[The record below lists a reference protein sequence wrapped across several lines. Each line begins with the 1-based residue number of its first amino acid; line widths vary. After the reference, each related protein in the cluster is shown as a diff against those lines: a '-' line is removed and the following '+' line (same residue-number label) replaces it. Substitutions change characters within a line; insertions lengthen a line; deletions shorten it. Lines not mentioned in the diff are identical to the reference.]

1 MKKVIIGLIAL
12 VAMGGKMD
20 AQSTQKFTASKSDDY
35 GLVYNLPITMLDI
48 EIEAEHVVK
57 KPGEFY
63 KYAKKY
69 LNIDD
74 PIIETE
80 ESWTVTRVV
89 VARHGVPDPEQQYL
103 MQFKGGSVPF
113 IIMDDA
119 NLPLAINTEELPL
132 WEEPQWLEAVSAK
145 PTPLETDAAHHVFSQ
160 EMLQSQSSAKRAEL
174 AAQQIYALRQS
185 RTDLITGQADQ
196 MPPDGEAM
204 QIVMNNIAAQ
214 EDALMA
220 MFIGTV
226 QKETMVKRIS
236 YKPGDDVVNHVIAR
250 LSAID
255 GIVPADDLSGD
266 PVYLTL
272 SVVERGKLPINEK
285 TGQVKDFPKNGV
297 AYCIPGRARVKI
309 SYGGEVFHES
319 VFEAAQ
325 YGVVYGISPK
335 LFTDKKAPA
344 YMLFEPTTGA
354 LHELGSK

>member
-1 MKKVIIGLIAL
+1 
-12 VAMGGKMD
+12 MD

-80 ESWTVTRVV
+80 ESWTVTRIV
-89 VARHGVPDPEQQYL
+89 VARHGIPDPEQQYL

-204 QIVMNNIAAQ
+204 QIVMDNIAAQ
-214 EDALMA
+214 
-220 MFIGTV
+220 
-226 QKETMVKRIS
+226 
-236 YKPGDDVVNHVIAR
+236 
-250 LSAID
+250 
-255 GIVPADDLSGD
+255 
-266 PVYLTL
+266 
-272 SVVERGKLPINEK
+272 
-285 TGQVKDFPKNGV
+285 
-297 AYCIPGRARVKI
+297 
-309 SYGGEVFHES
+309 
-319 VFEAAQ
+319 
-325 YGVVYGISPK
+325 
-335 LFTDKKAPA
+335 
-344 YMLFEPTTGA
+344 
-354 LHELGSK
+354 